1 MQSTL
6 FFLLIGTAALS
17 LVFLGLITSLIVLK
31 SKNSDAFSEMSNSG
45 YTIRDDSE
53 MFRKKA

>member
-31 SKNSDAFSEMSNSG
+31 SKNADALSEMSNSG
-45 YTIRDDSE
+45 YTMSDNPEIL
-53 MFRKKA
+53 RKKA